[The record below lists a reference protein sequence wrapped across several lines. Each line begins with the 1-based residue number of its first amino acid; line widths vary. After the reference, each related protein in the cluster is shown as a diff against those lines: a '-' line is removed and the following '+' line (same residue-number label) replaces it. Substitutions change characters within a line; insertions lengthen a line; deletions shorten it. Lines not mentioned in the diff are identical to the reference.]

1 MNKLAKAASLDALG
15 LPKGDHWVRF
25 HVDEQSIS
33 FEIAASIPE
42 KVPRAKKPTGFVQR
56 WGGTAKKIDDES
68 DSWLS
73 HINEKHLK

>member
-1 MNKLAKAASLDALG
+1 MNTVTKAASLDALG

-33 FEIAASIPE
+33 FEVAASIPE
-42 KVPRAKKPTGFVQR
+42 KLSSPKKPTGFVQR
-56 WGGTAKKIDDES
+56 WSGSAKKIDDAS
-68 DSWLS
+68 DSWLT

>member
-1 MNKLAKAASLDALG
+1 MNTLTKAASLDALG

-42 KVPRAKKPTGFVQR
+42 KVTEKKPTGFVQR
-56 WGGTAKKIDDES
+56 WGGTAKKVEDES
-68 DSWLS
+68 DTWLS